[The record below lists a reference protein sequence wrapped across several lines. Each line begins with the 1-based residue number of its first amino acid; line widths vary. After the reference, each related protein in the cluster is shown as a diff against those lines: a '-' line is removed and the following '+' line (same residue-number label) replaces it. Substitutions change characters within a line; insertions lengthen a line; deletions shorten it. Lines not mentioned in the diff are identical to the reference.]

1 MADAHAAAAPEAEP
15 KQKGGIPT
23 ILIIVN
29 GVLLVCV
36 LALAALVLLKKP
48 AAAAAV
54 AAPAAGGEAAAAAPK
69 EGGGH
74 DAPKEG
80 SGHGG
85 GGHEAPAGEH
95 GAKGGSTGGSS
106 PPGAGP
112 TLRLADFVVHLRNPE
127 SDRYARFSFEI
138 EVANEKDKETL
149 TARTAQ
155 VRDAFII
162 FLSDRTVEELRGG
175 AGLDKLKQALFERL
189 LEVAKDCHVR
199 NLYITDFV
207 LQ

>member
-1 MADAHAAAAPEAEP
+1 MADAAPAPAAEKEAEP
-15 KQKGGIPT
+15 KKGGLPT
-23 ILIIVN
+23 VLLLVN
-29 GVLLVCV
+29 AVLLVAV
-36 LALAALVLLKKP
+36 IGVGVWIATKKP
-48 AAAAAV
+48 ATAAAASEGES
-54 AAPAAGGEAAAAAPK
+54 AKEGHGEAKEGHGDSKEGHGEKKEAK

-74 DAPKEG
+74 E
-80 SGHGG
+80 
-85 GGHEAPAGEH
+85 GGHEAKSSG
-95 GAKGGSTGGSS
+95 GGGSA

-127 SDRYARFSFEI
+127 ADRYARFSFEI
-138 EVANEKDKETL
+138 EVATDKDKETL

-155 VRDAFII
+155 VRDAFIM

-199 NLYITDFV
+199 NLFITDFV

>member
-1 MADAHAAAAPEAEP
+1 MADAPAAAAPEAEP

-36 LALAALVLLKKP
+36 LALAALVFLKKP
-48 AAAAAV
+48 
-54 AAPAAGGEAAAAAPK
+54 AAPAAGGEAEATAHK

-74 DAPKEG
+74 DAPKES

-85 GGHEAPAGEH
+85 VGHEAPAGEH
-95 GAKGGSTGGSS
+95 GGKGGSTGGSS

>member
-1 MADAHAAAAPEAEP
+1 MADAPAAAAPEAEP
-15 KQKGGIPT
+15 KKKGGLPT
-23 ILIIVN
+23 ILLVVN
-29 GVLLVCV
+29 AVLLIGVLG
-36 LALAALVLLKKP
+36 AVLLLVTKKPGSP
-48 AAAAAV
+48 AAA
-54 AAPAAGGEAAAAAPK
+54 PESEAAAPK
-69 EGGGH
+69 ESGGH

-80 SGHGG
+80 GHGG
-85 GGHEAPAGEH
+85 GSGGHDAKG
-95 GAKGGSTGGSS
+95 GDKGGST
-106 PPGAGP
+106 PIGAGP

-138 EVANEKDKETL
+138 EVASDRDKESL